1 MKGLRSAVCLW
12 AQARPL
18 AHHPLP
24 AHRHGEFARSLS
36 CSHAC
41 ALLPALV
48 ACTGSVGRACPQRL
62 MGALQLGLACVYC
75 ITAGKSMHA
84 VWGYLCTEPC
94 RPFGLSAWI
103 VVFAGLQLILSQV
116 GIPADV

>member
-1 MKGLRSAVCLW
+1 
-12 AQARPL
+12 
-18 AHHPLP
+18 
-24 AHRHGEFARSLS
+24 
-36 CSHAC
+36 
-41 ALLPALV
+41 
-48 ACTGSVGRACPQRL
+48 

-103 VVFAGLQLILSQV
+103 VVFAGLQIILSQV
-116 GIPADV
+116 VLMTGVESLN